1 MIPGCSRNCLRTSS
15 TTVPAE
21 RPTARIRNDEARNAI
36 DPPISI
42 PMNVFGLATFIS
54 VATCWNSWFPVAWMF
69 NCSPMVWMNAANRA
83 TAAITAEP
91 MATPLVIA
99 LVVLPTAS
107 RLTIIFCG
115 SPSNSPLISA
125 IPAALSETGPKVS
138 WETTIPVVD
147 RRPMP
152 IRDTRYSDSWRL
164 PLPRATA
171 TARARMMARMA
182 ATEDS
187 RPIAMPDR
195 TVVAGPVWVDSAISR
210 DGRSLGRGVVL
221 GYPGQHLAED
231 HTGEYC
237 PEDLEVVDVELGHEE
252 GRRLR

>member
-1 MIPGCSRNCLRTSS
+1 MPGCSLNCLRTSS

-21 RPTARIRNDEARNAI
+21 RPTARIKNDEARNAI
-36 DPPISI
+36 DPPISM

-69 NCSPMVWMNAANRA
+69 NCSPIVWMNAANRA

-125 IPAALSETGPKVS
+125 MPGRIIG
-138 WETTIPVVD
+138 D
-147 RRPMP
+147 R
-152 IRDTRYSDSWRL
+152 
-164 PLPRATA
+164 A
-171 TARARMMARMA
+171 
-182 ATEDS
+182 E
-187 RPIAMPDR
+187 
-195 TVVAGPVWVDSAISR
+195 G
-210 DGRSLGRGVVL
+210 VL
-221 GYPGQHLAED
+221 GNDDPRRRQEAYPDQGHQVQRQLEVAVAQAHRAPPGQ
-231 HTGEYC
+231 G
-237 PEDLEVVDVELGHEE
+237 
-252 GRRLR
+252 